1 VKLCIFVFQVQV
13 QYQILKKL
21 NSLLVY
27 LICKVEV
34 HKMAF
39 IIRKALPRKSSL
51 MRTKSMNSNNENYQV
66 FQTNPPL
73 KHIQITIQDV
83 EDAMSA
89 TRGFSH
95 NDKQDYFYANGID
108 LLRAH
113 EYCET
118 IKHLEDCFK
127 LKYNKDEYEK
137 QLSMW
142 LFIVRVSLLLCL

>member
-1 VKLCIFVFQVQV
+1 
-13 QYQILKKL
+13 
-21 NSLLVY
+21 
-27 LICKVEV
+27 
-34 HKMAF
+34 MAF

-51 MRTKSMNSNNENYQV
+51 MRTKSMNSSNENYQV

-73 KHIQITIQDV
+73 KYVQITIQDV

-89 TRGFSH
+89 THGLSH
-95 NDKQDYFYANGID
+95 NDKKDYFYAIGID
-108 LLRAH
+108 LLRAY

-137 QLSMW
+137 QLKIW
-142 LFIVRVSLLLCL
+142 LFIVRISLLLCL